1 MPSVLQELNWA
12 LQFRREVF
20 IMKSSFFLSSLFV
33 ATVAVACGREETE
46 TVRSAS
52 QTNTS
57 GDSSSTASVTFNGSV
72 TSAFAITVD
81 GVRYDD
87 SEDFYTQEVQRLPE
101 KAAAAGYAGW
111 ETKFD
116 AVLGF
121 SDLSRD
127 MVVYISPTEKRGYTG
142 KASVGSDAK
151 FRVELPS
158 GAQDSS
164 YNVRA
169 VKRVNVI
176 LSKDG
181 ESKKFCYNFSAVDKN
196 VPFNEKDKPIVLD
209 SFTSKLTLYA
219 CESQQSDGI
228 VIPAAQ

>member
-1 MPSVLQELNWA
+1 MN
-12 LQFRREVF
+12 
-20 IMKSSFFLSSLFV
+20 ISLTI
-33 ATVAVACGREETE
+33 ATLAFSIA
-46 TVRSAS
+46 
-52 QTNTS
+52 
-57 GDSSSTASVTFNGSV
+57 TASCGHEESKQTSRTSDADTASMSSATKVTFNGAV

-121 SDLSRD
+121 ADLSRD
-127 MVVYISPTEKRGYTG
+127 MVIYISPTEKRGYTG

-151 FRVELPS
+151 FRVDLPID
-158 GAQDSS
+158 ANDSS

-176 LSKDG
+176 LTKGG
-181 ESKKFCYNFSAVDKN
+181 ETKKFCYNFSAVDKN

-209 SFTSKLTLYA
+209 NFTSKLTLYA
-219 CESQQSDGI
+219 CESQQTDGI
-228 VIPAAQ
+228 VIPTAP

>member
-1 MPSVLQELNWA
+1 
-12 LQFRREVF
+12 
-20 IMKSSFFLSSLFV
+20 MKTSLSIIGLSISAF
-33 ATVAVACGREETE
+33 AISCGRDESQQS
-46 TVRSAS
+46 SATS
-52 QTNTS
+52 NTN
-57 GDSSSTASVTFNGSV
+57 ASENGAASNNVTFNGAV

-87 SEDFYTQEVQRLPE
+87 SEDFYTQEVSRLRD
-101 KAAAAGYAGW
+101 KAAAAGYNGW

-121 SDLSRD
+121 ADLARD

-151 FRVELPS
+151 FRVELPAD
-158 GAQDSS
+158 AQDSS

-176 LSKDG
+176 LTKAG

-219 CESQQSDGI
+219 CESQQTDGI
-228 VIPAAQ
+228 VIPAAP

>member
-1 MPSVLQELNWA
+1 MRTSLS
-12 LQFRREVF
+12 
-20 IMKSSFFLSSLFV
+20 IMSFAFYAFAIS
-33 ATVAVACGREETE
+33 CGRED
-46 TVRSAS
+46 SQQSGAS
-52 QTNTS
+52 SNANVS
-57 GDSSSTASVTFNGSV
+57 DRGAASNSNVTFNGAV

-87 SEDFYTQEVQRLPE
+87 SEDFYTQEVQRLPD
-101 KAAAAGYAGW
+101 KAAAAGYDGW

-121 SDLSRD
+121 GDLARD

-151 FRVELPS
+151 FRVELPAD
-158 GAQDSS
+158 AQDSS

-176 LSKDG
+176 LTKAG

-219 CESQQSDGI
+219 CESQQTDGI
-228 VIPAAQ
+228 VIPAAP

>member
-1 MPSVLQELNWA
+1 MKVLFPIASLVLYSLTASCGPE
-12 LQFRREVF
+12 E
-20 IMKSSFFLSSLFV
+20 SS
-33 ATVAVACGREETE
+33 
-46 TVRSAS
+46 
-52 QTNTS
+52 
-57 GDSSSTASVTFNGSV
+57 DSSGSADTNSNNISGNVTFNGAV

-81 GVRYDD
+81 GIRYDD
-87 SEDFYTQEVQRLPE
+87 SEDFYTQEVQRLPD
-101 KAAAAGYAGW
+101 KAAAAGYEGW

-121 SDLSRD
+121 GDLARD

-151 FRVELPS
+151 FRVELPAD
-158 GAQDSS
+158 AQDSS

-176 LSKDG
+176 LTKAG

-219 CESQQSDGI
+219 CESQQTDGI
-228 VIPAAQ
+228 VIPAAP